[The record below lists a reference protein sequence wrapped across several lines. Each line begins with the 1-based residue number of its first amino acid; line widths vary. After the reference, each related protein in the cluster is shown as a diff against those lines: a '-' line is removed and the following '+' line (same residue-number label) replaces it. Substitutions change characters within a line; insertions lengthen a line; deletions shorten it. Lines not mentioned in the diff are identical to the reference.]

1 MTKMQITLDNDV
13 LQRLVGTL
21 TDMADG
27 LPSMQTE
34 MGNAAN
40 LVKKTWQGYA
50 MGGSLP
56 GVTPMKSPSAKYAGS
71 IKVKRNGPFDYE
83 IASDSEVADWM
94 ENGTPQVDMKQTH
107 PYGDKGRVAKKK
119 LKGGGY
125 KYVPYLI
132 IPFRWGTPN
141 SGSFRNIMPESV
153 YQIVK
158 GKEFASSVVKKETH
172 LEDNFWGDGIQRRE
186 YKWGD
191 RLEGSDAGDD
201 FGDAEGM
208 VKMSQKGG
216 YFTFRVISADSPANS
231 WIKPAMPARH
241 VTAGVVSHTNESVS
255 AMIERGAREDLGI

>member
-21 TDMADG
+21 SEMADG
-27 LPSMQTE
+27 MPSTAAE
-34 MGNAAN
+34 MERAAG

-56 GVTPMKSPSAKYAGS
+56 GVTPMKSPSGKYASS
-71 IKVKRNGPFDYE
+71 IKIKKIGPFDYE
-83 IASDSEVADWM
+83 IASDSEIADWM
-94 ENGTPQVDMKQTH
+94 ENGTPQVDMKLTH
-107 PYGDKGRVAKKK
+107 PYGEKGRVAKKK

-153 YQIVK
+153 FQIVK
-158 GKEFASSVVKKETH
+158 NKDFSASVVKKETH

-191 RLEGSDAGDD
+191 RLDSVTGNE

-208 VKMSQKGG
+208 VKMSNKGG
-216 YFTFRVISADSPANS
+216 YFTFRVISADSPADS
-231 WIKPAMPARH
+231 WIKPATPARH
-241 VTAGVVSHTNESVS
+241 VTAGVVSQTNEAVA
-255 AMIERGAREDLGI
+255 AMLERGTREDFGI